1 MADEQSLEDRDY
13 YLDKDP
19 AHIEF
24 KVSDNQGLGLYDSD

>member
-24 KVSDNQGLGLYDSD
+24 KVSVYQGHGLYDSD